1 MPFSLK
7 PGTPAYAEATIK
19 NSRFIARL
27 GYVDDEDAAA
37 AFIRGVRDA
46 ERGAGHHCFAYVVG
60 DDEESRIERFSD
72 DGEPTGTAGAPIL
85 NAIKANGLVNT
96 AAVVSRHYGGV
107 KLGTGGLARAY
118 SGTVSAAIADADL
131 RTRRRWLVFRLTADH
146 TEAGRLEAEL
156 RGRGV
161 EVSDVD
167 YGEQAVLTLVCAEG
181 PRLTAIVGELTSG
194 RGNLIPAGRIW
205 R

>member
-1 MPFSLK
+1 MPFSLR
-7 PGTPAYAEATIK
+7 PETPARAEATIK

-27 GYVDDEDAAA
+27 GYVDGEDAALT
-37 AFIRGVRDA
+37 FIRGVRDA

-60 DDEESRIERFSD
+60 DDEASRIERFSD
-72 DGEPTGTAGAPIL
+72 DGEPSGTAGAPIL
-85 NAIKANGLVNT
+85 NTIKANDLVNT

-118 SGTVSAAIADADL
+118 AGTVSAAIAEANL
-131 RTRRRWLVFRLTADH
+131 RPRRQWLVFRLVADH

-167 YGEQAVLTLVCAEG
+167 YGRQAVLTLVCADG
-181 PRLTAIVGELTSG
+181 PGLTAIVGALTSG
-194 RGNLIPAGRIW
+194 LGDLIPAGRIW

>member
-1 MPFSLK
+1 MPFSLR
-7 PGTPAYAEATIK
+7 PERPAYAEATIK

-27 GYVDDEDAAA
+27 GYVDGEDAAV

-72 DGEPTGTAGAPIL
+72 DGEPSGTAGAPIL
-85 NAIKANGLVNT
+85 NALKANDLANT

-118 SGTVSAAIADADL
+118 SGTVSAAIAEAHL
-131 RTRRRWLVFRLTADH
+131 HPRSRWLVFRLAADH

-161 EVSDVD
+161 EVSDVH
-167 YGEQAVLTLVCAEG
+167 YGEQAVLTLVCADES
-181 PRLTAIVGELTSG
+181 RLTAAVGELTAG
-194 RGNLIPAGRIW
+194 RGNLIPAGHIW